1 MLKKLFFMFMV
12 LAAFHTTAFASCD
25 IDLREYQQS
34 PQILNVMAAPFED
47 DNFYI
52 ATFNFDR
59 KQSGDNIDFYQGTC
73 LIDKTKNKLNPLT
86 VKKVVG
92 TDSQISEIV
101 LNKQGKV
108 PHKQDYRKVQTNSPE
123 PQMYLGGDSD
133 NIVYLGKFKIVTAAG
148 TFDDCIGVKIYN
160 DKTGEGMVQYLAKGY
175 GVVYMEGIKAD
186 GSRQEIAHLEEIQ
199 PLHEEDIS
207 FFKTEFF
214 A

>member
-1 MLKKLFFMFMV
+1 M
-12 LAAFHTTAFASCD
+12 
-25 IDLREYQQS
+25 
-34 PQILNVMAAPFED
+34 
-47 DNFYI
+47 
-52 ATFNFDR
+52 
-59 KQSGDNIDFYQGTC
+59 
-73 LIDKTKNKLNPLT
+73 
-86 VKKVVG
+86 KKVVG

-207 FFKTEFF
+207 SFKTEFF